1 MKIGILTYYRVEN
14 YGANL
19 QALSTYCYLKKKGHE
34 PVMLE
39 YVSRVTAAYSWISDF
54 KGKYKPKKRL
64 VQKEEHLRF
73 IDSHINNQIRNL
85 RSSSDV
91 LKAIKE
97 NKIEAIIIGSDAV
110 AQHWPKFSTLK
121 FNLHRPFWFEP
132 FPSERRF
139 PNPFWGVG
147 LSDKIP
153 TAMMA
158 VSSQNSPYKKFSFIT
173 KKRMKKA
180 LGNMRYISV
189 RDAWTRDMM
198 LSSAPSL
205 KIDITPDPVFA
216 LNQNLGDVIPSES
229 DIRSRFNLPQNYV
242 LVGLRSQVFSVPF
255 LNELNEKFR
264 EQGKEC
270 VAFNIDG
277 AMAFKHPFAYETPI
291 PLSPLD
297 WFALIKYSCGYIGSN
312 MHPIVSALT
321 CCVPCFSIDNWG
333 STNFWGKRINDGSSK
348 VQDVLSQ
355 YDIADWRVSID
366 NGICEV
372 SSQELVEK
380 INTFPIDKVRYIS
393 VLRLEKYNQAM
404 EKILSSFM
412 NDDAII

>member
-14 YGANL
+14 FGANL
-19 QALSTYCYLKKKGHE
+19 QALSTYYYLKNQGHE

-39 YVSRVTAAYSWISDF
+39 YVSKVTAAYSWISDF

-64 VQKEEHLRF
+64 IQKEEHHRF
-73 IDSHINNQIRNL
+73 IDAYLKKQVRNL
-85 RSSSDV
+85 HSSSDV

-97 NKIEAIIIGSDAV
+97 NQIEAVVIGSDAV
-110 AQHWPKFSTLK
+110 AQHWPMFSTLK
-121 FNLHRPFWFEP
+121 FNLHRPYWFEP
-132 FPSERRF
+132 FPPERRF

-147 LSDKIP
+147 FSNKIP

-158 VSSQNSPYKKFSFIT
+158 VSSQNSPFKKFSFIT
-173 KKRMKKA
+173 KKRMKTA

-189 RDAWTRDMM
+189 RDTWTRNMM
-198 LSSAPSL
+198 LSSDPSL

-216 LNQNLGDVIPSES
+216 LNQNLGNVIPSES

-242 LVGLRSQVFSVPF
+242 LVGLRSQVFSVQF
-255 LNELNEKFR
+255 LNELNEKFKG
-264 EQGKEC
+264 QGKEC

-277 AMAFKHPFAYETPI
+277 AMAFNHPFAYESAV

-312 MHPIVSALT
+312 MHPIVSALA
-321 CCVPCFSIDNWG
+321 CGVPCFSIDNWG
-333 STNFWGKRINDGSSK
+333 STNFWGKKINDGSSK

-355 YDIADWRVSID
+355 YDIADWRKSID
-366 NGICEV
+366 NGICGV

-380 INTFPIDKVRYIS
+380 INSFPIDKVRS
-393 VLRLEKYNQAM
+393 VSELRLNKYNQTM
-404 EKILSSFM
+404 KKILSSFVK
-412 NDDAII
+412 NDAIE